1 MELQEFTEQVPKIRR
16 LMLTEALHYLSDPDD
31 AEDAVQEALAILWVR
46 HKKIKDADKML
57 HYGVVVVKNVSID
70 MFRKRKRIV
79 PIDTEMY
86 ITDNRNAQV
95 QQEEAEGEQ
104 RLKHAIESLTEKQS
118 AIIKM
123 RNVDKLSYTE
133 IAKIL
138 GTSESSVR
146 GMICKARAILFN
158 KLK

>member
-86 ITDNRNAQV
+86 ITDNLNA
-95 QQEEAEGEQ
+95 
-104 RLKHAIESLTEKQS
+104 
-118 AIIKM
+118 
-123 RNVDKLSYTE
+123 
-133 IAKIL
+133 
-138 GTSESSVR
+138 
-146 GMICKARAILFN
+146 
-158 KLK
+158 